1 MHLNYSL
8 LYDVKIYIFL
18 FYYIAHKF
26 FKKLFKKYIILL
38 KKRIIM
44 SFNKSNIQKI
54 IKKLTLKSTDR
65 LILIIKSKKRNFQ
78 IIKF

>member
-8 LYDVKIYIFL
+8 MCDVKIYIFL
-18 FYYIAHKF
+18 FYYIEHKF

-65 LILIIKSKKRNFQ
+65 EYYYQF
-78 IIKF
+78 